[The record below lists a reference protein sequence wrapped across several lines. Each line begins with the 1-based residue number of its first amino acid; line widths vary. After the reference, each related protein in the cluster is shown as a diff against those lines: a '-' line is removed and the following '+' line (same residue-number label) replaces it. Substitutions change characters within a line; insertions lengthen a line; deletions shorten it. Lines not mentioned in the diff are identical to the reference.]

1 MKKQTTVTMSTGSC
15 ADLYELLSYAKLTGM
30 DGAAKLRV
38 VATLHSLRPA
48 AHKLAAA
55 RKDCM
60 QSLRPADFERRLQ
73 DARDFEQG
81 KTPVKMQRSEYE
93 QFISEL
99 QDYNRLVSEGV
110 KPISE
115 EPVGVTP
122 ITPDDYEKLFDA
134 NDWTLGQLSSISDIV
149 KPKP

>member
-1 MKKQTTVTMSTGSC
+1 MKKQTFTMSTGSC
-15 ADLYELLSYAKLTGM
+15 AALYELLRDAKLTGM

-48 AHKLAAA
+48 AHKLEAA
-55 RKDCM
+55 RKDCLNT
-60 QSLRPADFERRLQ
+60 LRPADFERRLQ

-99 QDYNRLVSEGV
+99 QDYNRLVSEGI
-110 KPISE
+110 KTISE
-115 EPVGVTP
+115 EPVNVNL
-122 ITPDDYEKLFDA
+122 ITRDDYEKLITA
-134 NDWTLGQLSSISDIV
+134 NDWTLGQLLMLSDFV
-149 KPKP
+149 

>member
-1 MKKQTTVTMSTGSC
+1 MKKQTFTMSTGSC
-15 ADLYELLSYAKLTGM
+15 AALYELLRDAKLTGM

-48 AHKLAAA
+48 AHKLEAA
-55 RKDCM
+55 RKDCLN
-60 QSLRPADFERRLQ
+60 SLRPADFERRLQ

-99 QDYNRLVSEGV
+99 QDYNRLVSEGI
-110 KPISE
+110 KTISE
-115 EPVGVTP
+115 EPVDVKL
-122 ITPDDYEKLFDA
+122 ITRDDFEKLIVA
-134 NDWTLGQLSSISDIV
+134 NDWTLGQILMLSDFV
-149 KPKP
+149 